1 MNILDANLV
10 LFVAASLALIA
21 TPGQDN
27 VYILTRG
34 IAQGRTAALVSALGV
49 SAGVLVHTAFA
60 AVGLSAILAS
70 SALAFS
76 VVKYAGAAYLVSLGL
91 RMVLSR
97 EGLAIAEGDAAGRR
111 VDTTRKLFLQGLA
124 SCALNPKVA
133 LFFLAFL
140 PQFASAGS
148 AGGAR
153 LQFLFLG
160 LLYVA
165 LTLVVTSLLALFSG
179 AVGNPA
185 QGEAQGCGRRREG
198 RRRRACCPGRAPGP
212 RGRSLAPRRSAP
224 VFATGEEA
232 ESRVGEE
239 DD

>member
-1 MNILDANLV
+1 MNVFDANLV
-10 LFVAASLALIA
+10 FFVAASLALIA

-34 IAQGRTAALVSALGV
+34 IAQGRTAALVSAWGV
-49 SAGVLVHTAFA
+49 STGVLVHTAFA
-60 AVGLSAILAS
+60 AIGLSAILAS

-76 VVKYAGAAYLVSLGL
+76 VVKYAGAAYLVYLGL
-91 RMVLSR
+91 GMVLSR
-97 EGLAIAEGDAAGRR
+97 EGLAVPEGDAAGGS
-111 VDTTRKLFLQGLA
+111 VSARKLFLQGVA

-153 LQFLFLG
+153 LQLLFLG

-165 LTLVVTSLLALFSG
+165 LALVVTSLLALFCGTVGDRLRERPGVARVVGKG
-179 AVGNPA
+179 AGGVLVALGV
-185 QGEAQGCGRRREG
+185 R
-198 RRRRACCPGRAPGP
+198 
-212 RGRSLAPRRSAP
+212 LALTDAR
-224 VFATGEEA
+224 
-232 ESRVGEE
+232 
-239 DD
+239 

>member
-10 LFVAASLALIA
+10 LFVAASLALIV

-34 IAQGRTAALVSALGV
+34 IAQGRTAALVSAWGV
-49 SAGVLVHTAFA
+49 STGVLVHTAFA
-60 AVGLSAILAS
+60 AIGLSAILAS

-76 VVKYAGAAYLVSLGL
+76 AVKYAGAAYLVYLGL
-91 RMVLSR
+91 GMILSR
-97 EGLAIAEGDAAGRR
+97 GGLAVPEGDGAGGN
-111 VDTTRKLFLQGLA
+111 VSTRKLFLQGVA

-153 LQFLFLG
+153 LELLFLG

-165 LTLVVTSLLALFSG
+165 LALVVTSLLALFSG
-179 AVGNPA
+179 TVGD
-185 QGEAQGCGRRREG
+185 RL
-198 RRRRACCPGRAPGP
+198 RARPGVARIVGKTAGGVLVALGV
-212 RGRSLAPRRSAP
+212 RLALTDVR
-224 VFATGEEA
+224 
-232 ESRVGEE
+232 
-239 DD
+239 